1 MESEPSK
8 GYYQDIHDVDTCGR
22 QLASNLPR
30 KSMLKIFVDWLKN
43 ASVASF
49 AVGMFQNQ
57 KIGLV
62 FAVIFFV
69 GSIHLVKYT
78 EEKK

>member
-1 MESEPSK
+1 M
-8 GYYQDIHDVDTCGR
+8 
-22 QLASNLPR
+22 
-30 KSMLKIFVDWLKN
+30 SMLKILVDWLKN